1 MWRTVRWCI
10 GRLAWAVAAVLG
22 DRAPSVG
29 AVGTRVGLARG
40 CAPLVAVVQGLLRLL
55 KRAWPRM
62 KRRLHEGH
70 QQGAALVALPSIK
83 DAERVES
90 KAQVARFTR

>member
-1 MWRTVRWCI
+1 
-10 GRLAWAVAAVLG
+10 
-22 DRAPSVG
+22 
-29 AVGTRVGLARG
+29 
-40 CAPLVAVVQGLLRLL
+40 
-55 KRAWPRM
+55 M